1 MPARTSPRPPSGL
14 AVILDSQD
22 LTAARDFYARELGLV
37 LVVDEP
43 TRLAFRLGGAWLE
56 LRQREGPPSGHE
68 GVRLSLRCEDV
79 AGLARRLQSLGVE
92 VDVPPGGVASGF
104 RARDPD
110 GRWLAFAPTA
120 PAAGPQ

>member
-1 MPARTSPRPPSGL
+1 MPGRTPPRPPSSL

-22 LTAARDFYARELGLV
+22 LTAARDFYARELGLG

-43 TRLAFRLGGAWLE
+43 GRLVFRLGGALLE
-56 LRQREGPPSGHE
+56 LCQHDRRAGVQES
-68 GVRLSLRCEDV
+68 VRLRLRCADA

-92 VDVPPGGVASGF
+92 VDVPPGGAGSGF

-110 GRWLAFAPTA
+110 GRWLDFA
-120 PAAGPQ
+120 PAARDAVVQ